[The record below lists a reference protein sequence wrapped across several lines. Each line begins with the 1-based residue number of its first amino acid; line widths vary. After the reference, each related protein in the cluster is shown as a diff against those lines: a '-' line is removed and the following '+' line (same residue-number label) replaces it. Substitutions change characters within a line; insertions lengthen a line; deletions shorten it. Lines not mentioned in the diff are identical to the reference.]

1 MKPPALVF
9 KARAVTLYWA
19 LKKDTL
25 VQEHTASK
33 ISKSH
38 HKSASRISNCGSAI
52 TSTCQLILCLDV
64 HIWNS
69 NCLWF
74 VDDKEGFILPI

>member
-9 KARAVTLYWA
+9 KAGAVTLYWV
-19 LKKDTL
+19 LKRDTL

-38 HKSASRISNCGSAI
+38 PKSASRISTFGSAI
-52 TSTCQLILCLDV
+52 TSSCHLTLCLDV

-69 NCLWF
+69 NCLWC

>member
-1 MKPPALVF
+1 MKPPTLVF

-25 VQEHTASK
+25 VQEHTASE
-33 ISKSH
+33 SH

-52 TSTCQLILCLDV
+52 TNTCHLTLCLDV

-69 NCLWF
+69 NCLWC